1 MPAPRKSTDPDRLSD
16 EQRQALERAK
26 AAQKKVTRGKS
37 TLEGSIAARDDLIR
51 AAIDSGV
58 GVMLIAQ
65 QLGVNGAL
73 IWKIRKGLTTS
84 EVERR
89 REAGSGG

>member
-1 MPAPRKSTDPDRLSD
+1 MPALRKTTDPDRLSD
-16 EQRQALERAK
+16 EQREALDKAK
-26 AAQKKVTRGKS
+26 AAQRKVGRAKS
-37 TLEGSIAARDDLIR
+37 SWEGAVSARDDLIR
-51 AAIDSGV
+51 AALDAGV

-89 REAGSGG
+89 REAGQP